1 MFRKIA
7 GWREQEARDV
17 TPVAPARSAE
27 RGQVLVIVA
36 VGMLA
41 IVAMVGLVIDGGY
54 AWVRQRDTQNGADAV
69 AKAGTVVVQHYLAD
83 RDNPWP
89 TPNDYAVACEVAQ
102 TAASNGVALVSAEY
116 VGFEGQPL
124 LPSPVPVGACTVDL
138 GIGIP
143 NDAQGVKAVTSETFD
158 TFLMQV
164 MGFAQLTTTADAT
177 AVVGIPSAVP
187 GGALPVTFPITS
199 TTCDSRNTLF
209 TIQDNNDEFQNPPVW
224 DLYEIIDE
232 EYADDTNLAIIP
244 LCDVSPGSVGWLDWQ
259 CGQNLEQS
267 VSDPCDV
274 FIPIPAWVHTQTG
287 NVNSLQ
293 AELNAYTGATVG
305 MAEPDDSVLSL
316 PIHDFTCDQDIPI
329 PTPPAPDDSKSD
341 CPSYPIWSGD
351 GDNNYYHVPWWVGF
365 KLDAA
370 YVQGGD
376 LECQTGPGKP
386 LLVAPE
392 PPGKVGCLKGWFV
405 DRYDEPGPIY
415 LALISPG
422 DEVRMAVL
430 LIE

>member
-1 MFRKIA
+1 MGTVQKIA
-7 GWREQEARDV
+7 IRREQEV
-17 TPVAPARSAE
+17 NEVIPVVPAPRVE

-69 AKAGTVVVQHYLAD
+69 AKAGTVVVQHYLAQVD
-83 RDNPWP
+83 TP
-89 TPNDYAVACEVAQ
+89 TPNDFDVACKVAQ
-102 TAASNGVALVSAEY
+102 TATSNGVVLVAAEY
-116 VGFEGQPL
+116 TDFQGQPL
-124 LPSPVPVGACTVDL
+124 LPSPVPVGDCTVDL
-138 GIGIP
+138 GVGIP
-143 NDAQGVKAVTSETFD
+143 AGAQGVKATTSETFD

-164 MGFAQLTTTADAT
+164 MGFDQLTTTADAT
-177 AVVGIPSAVP
+177 AVVGIPQAVP

-199 TTCDSRNTLF
+199 ATCDSLDTPF
-209 TIQDNNDEFQNPPVW
+209 TIRDNDGDATWEYFEIVDE
-224 DLYEIIDE
+224 
-232 EYADDTNLAIIP
+232 DDANLTNLAIIP
-244 LCDVSPGSVGWLDWQ
+244 LCDSSPGSVGWLDWQ

-274 FIPIPAWVHTQTG
+274 FIPIPAWIHAQTG

-293 AELNAYTGATVG
+293 DELNAYTGTTVG
-305 MAEPDDSVLSL
+305 VAEADDSVLSL
-316 PIHDFTCDQDIPI
+316 PIHDFTCDDQD
-329 PTPPAPDDSKSD
+329 PDLGPSQPKTD
-341 CPSYPIWSGD
+341 CPTYSTWSGT
-351 GDNNYYHVPWWVGF
+351 GSETVYHIPWWVGF

-376 LECQTGPGKP
+376 LDCQSGPGRP
-386 LLVAPE
+386 ILVAPE

-405 DRYDEPGPIY
+405 DRYDEPGPIG
-415 LALISPG
+415 LALINPG

>member
-1 MFRKIA
+1 MM
-7 GWREQEARDV
+7 
-17 TPVAPARSAE
+17 PVAPAPRSE

-69 AKAGTVVVQHYLAD
+69 AKAGTVQVQHYLAY
-83 RDNPWP
+83 
-89 TPNDYAVACEVAQ
+89 TTGNDFDVACAVAQ
-102 TAASNGVALVSAEY
+102 AATSNGVTVVAAEY
-116 VGFEGQPL
+116 VDYQGQPL
-124 LPSPVPVGACTVDL
+124 LPSPVQVGTCTVDL
-138 GIGIP
+138 GVGIP
-143 NDAQGVKAVTSETFD
+143 AGAQGVKATTSETFD

-164 MGFAQLTTTADAT
+164 MGFDQLTTTADAT
-177 AVVGIPSAVP
+177 AVVGTPLAVP
-187 GGALPVTFPITS
+187 GGALPVTYPLTS
-199 TTCDSRNTLF
+199 TTCDALNTPF
-209 TIQDNNDEFQNPPVW
+209 TIRDNDGDATWEYF
-224 DLYEIIDE
+224 EIIDE
-232 EYADDTNLAIIP
+232 DDANLSNLAIIP

-274 FIPIPAWVHTQTG
+274 FIPIPAWIHTQTG

-293 AELNAYTGATVG
+293 SSLNAYTGTMVG
-305 MAEPDDSVLSL
+305 VPEPDDSVLSL
-316 PIHDFTCDQDIPI
+316 PIHDFTCDDQDPDLTPAQ
-329 PTPPAPDDSKSD
+329 PTTD
-341 CPSYPIWSGD
+341 CPTYPVWSGI
-351 GDNNYYHVPWWVGF
+351 GTEQIYHIPWWIGF

-376 LECQTGPGKP
+376 LECRDGPGQP
-386 LLVAPE
+386 VLVNPE

-405 DRYDEPGPIY
+405 DRYDEPGPIG

-422 DEVRMAVL
+422 QEVRMAVV
-430 LIE
+430 LID

>member
-1 MFRKIA
+1 MM
-7 GWREQEARDV
+7 
-17 TPVAPARSAE
+17 PVVPTQRAE

-41 IVAMVGLVIDGGY
+41 IVAMVGLVVDGGY

-69 AKAGTVVVQHYLAD
+69 AKAGTVVVQHYLAV

-102 TAASNGVALVSAEY
+102 TAASNGVVLESAEY
-116 VGFEGQPL
+116 VDYQGQPL
-124 LPSPVPVGACTVDL
+124 LPSPVMVGDCTVDL
-138 GIGIP
+138 GVGIP
-143 NDAQGVKAVTSETFD
+143 AGAQGVKAFTSETFD

-164 MGFAQLTTTADAT
+164 MGFDQLKTTADAT
-177 AVVGIPSAVP
+177 AVVGIPGAVP
-187 GGALPVTFPITS
+187 GGALPVTYPLTS
-199 TTCDSRNTLF
+199 TTCDSLDTLF
-209 TIQDNNDEFQNPPVW
+209 TIRDNDGDATWELF
-224 DLYEIIDE
+224 EIIDE
-232 EYADDTNLAIIP
+232 DDANATNMAIIP

-274 FIPIPAWVHTQTG
+274 FIPIPAWISTQTG

-293 AELNAYTGATVG
+293 AELNAYTGNTVG
-305 MAEPDDSVLSL
+305 TAEAEDSVLSL
-316 PIHDFTCDQDIPI
+316 PIHDFTCDDQD
-329 PTPPAPDDSKSD
+329 PDLGPSQPNTD
-341 CPSYPIWSGD
+341 CPTYPTWSGV
-351 GDNNYYHVPWWVGF
+351 GTETVYHIPWWVGF

-376 LECQTGPGKP
+376 LECQVGPGQP
-386 LLVAPE
+386 VLVAPE

-405 DRYDEPGPIY
+405 DRYDEPGPIG